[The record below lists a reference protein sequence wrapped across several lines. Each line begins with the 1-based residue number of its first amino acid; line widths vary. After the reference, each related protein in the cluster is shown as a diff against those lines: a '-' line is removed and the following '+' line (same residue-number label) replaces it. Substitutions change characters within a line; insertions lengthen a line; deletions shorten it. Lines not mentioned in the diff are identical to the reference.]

1 MQTANSR
8 NRDEAAAMLKQ
19 VIEAC
24 EGQQWGLISGSE
36 IRNTVT
42 LGQQAVERL
51 ERLRG
56 KGTELRPTRTD
67 WPTAR
72 LLDYANARI
81 AAGDLPQ
88 GIEFLYRVVQRI
100 KGHRWDVTGGF
111 NSEEDYSLAARA
123 ETRLAELRVLNE
135 R

>member
-56 KGTELRPTRTD
+56 KRTELRPTRTD
-67 WPTAR
+67 WPTDR
-72 LLDYANARI
+72 LLDYANDRI

-111 NSEEDYSLAARA
+111 NSEVDYSLAARA
-123 ETRLAELRVLNE
+123 EARLAELRVPNE